1 MSAKLRVEAPVTAS
15 QVAFATARQR
25 RCIMWIKRRVVAFVS
40 VIAALTI
47 SAPVA
52 VAGVAAAAAAPVVTG
67 PSCPDGYAGPTNP
80 VTGCPY
86 YVMSYTVTNPGQPPM
101 RCPAIWSPLGGVPQ
115 GVPPYICPAAA
126 GAVNLP
132 R

>member
-1 MSAKLRVEAPVTAS
+1 MPATLRVSPPLTDSGV
-15 QVAFATARQR
+15 VFAAARQR
-25 RCIMWIKRRVVAFVS
+25 RCIMFIKALAGAFVA
-40 VIAALTI
+40 VIAALTMGG
-47 SAPVA
+47 PVA
-52 VAGVAAAAAAPVVTG
+52 VAGAATPAATPIVTG

-115 GVPPYICPAAA
+115 GVLPYICPAAA
-126 GAVNLP
+126 GGN
-132 R
+132 